1 MSEQGGN
8 FSGGQR
14 QRLALARALLHDT
27 PVYIFDEATSN
38 VDADSEQAIVGV
50 IHELAK
56 SRTVIMISH
65 RLASV
70 AKADR
75 IFVLENGRV
84 AESGSHEQLCG
95 ADGAY
100 AKLWGRQMELEAFAS
115 RAEQRTADVGEADEA
130 QSTGVGPGVVHS
142 GEPQTRRRSNLSI
155 MCRMVKLVKPLV
167 PVMVAAVILGV
178 VGFLCAIFLTVGA
191 ALVLTGMA
199 GFEPALGVSAGIAL
213 VAACG
218 LLRGPLHYGEQM
230 CNHYLAFKILAL
242 VRDRVFG
249 KLRTLAP
256 AKLEVEAKA
265 TWCRSRPRMSNSLRC
280 SMRIPS
286 PRCSSPCWFALS

>member
-1 MSEQGGN
+1 
-8 FSGGQR
+8 
-14 QRLALARALLHDT
+14 
-27 PVYIFDEATSN
+27 
-38 VDADSEQAIVGV
+38 
-50 IHELAK
+50 
-56 SRTVIMISH
+56 
-65 RLASV
+65 
-70 AKADR
+70 
-75 IFVLENGRV
+75 
-84 AESGSHEQLCG
+84 
-95 ADGAY
+95 
-100 AKLWGRQMELEAFAS
+100 MELEAFAS
-115 RAEQRTADVGEADEA
+115 RAEQRIADVGEADEA

-191 ALVLTGMA
+191 ALVLTGIA

-256 AKLEVEAKA
+256 AKL
-265 TWCRSRPRMSNSLRC
+265 
-280 SMRIPS
+280 
-286 PRCSSPCWFALS
+286 